1 MDRPGAGRTVVPVS
15 PLLRAF
21 AFLAPHSRVARR
33 RVQLERIRAR
43 RSGRPGGGRPDG
55 PTGFWSRRSV
65 RGLIQ
70 GVTAESVVV
79 LWGVV
84 GYMLLGWTLSDAFY
98 MVVITISGVGF
109 GEVRPL
115 RSTSERLHTIL
126 VITFGMVAVGYTLAR
141 FIQFL
146 TEAEIQNLVGHR
158 RMRRQIE
165 TLSGHTVVAGFGRV
179 GALVCDELAEAELPF
194 VVIELSSDK
203 IPEIEAKGYLY
214 VQGDATEEAILREAG
229 LLRAGQLVTVMPHDA
244 ANVYITLTARQM
256 CPAVK
261 IIARAELPSTQK
273 KLRQAGANHVI
284 LPALIG
290 AHRIVSLLTNP
301 SAVEFAELVTQRSSL
316 AIEMDDIPIRD
327 GSPLRNQTL
336 RDADIGRRTGVIVI
350 AVKRAD
356 GRVEFPPS
364 GDEPLAQGDSIV
376 VLGRRSNLDHFR
388 QVFAS

>member
-1 MDRPGAGRTVVPVS
+1 M
-15 PLLRAF
+15 F
-21 AFLAPHSRVARR
+21 
-33 RVQLERIRAR
+33 
-43 RSGRPGGGRPDG
+43 
-55 PTGFWSRRSV
+55 
-65 RGLIQ
+65 
-70 GVTAESVVV
+70 
-79 LWGVV
+79 
-84 GYMLLGWTLSDAFY
+84 
-98 MVVITISGVGF
+98 VIA
-109 GEVRPL
+109 
-115 RSTSERLHTIL
+115 
-126 VITFGMVAVGYTLAR
+126 FGMVSVGYTLAR

-165 TLSGHTVVAGFGRV
+165 ALSGHTVVAGFGRV
-179 GALVCDELAEAELPF
+179 GSLVCDELAEAELPF
-194 VVIELSSDK
+194 VVIELS
-203 IPEIEAKGYLY
+203 PERVHEIEAKGYLY
-214 VQGDATEEAILREAG
+214 VQGDATEETILREAG
-229 LLRAGQLVTVMPHDA
+229 LPGAGQLVTVMPHDA

-256 CPAVK
+256 CPGVK
-261 IIARAELPSTQK
+261 IIARAELPSAQK

-284 LPALIG
+284 LPAQIG

-301 SAVEFAELVTQRSSL
+301 TAVEFAELVTQRSSL

-356 GRVEFPPS
+356 GRVQFPPS

-388 QVFAS
+388 TVFAS